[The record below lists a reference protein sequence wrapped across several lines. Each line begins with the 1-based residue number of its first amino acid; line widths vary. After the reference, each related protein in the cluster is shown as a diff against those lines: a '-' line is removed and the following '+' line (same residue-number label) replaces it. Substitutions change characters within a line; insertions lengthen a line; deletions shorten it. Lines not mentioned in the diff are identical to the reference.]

1 MKIEDTYEKPFP
13 DTELTEEDFVPI
25 ESIVGRE
32 IEIHETKTYE
42 NDRGPGIYILFR
54 FATNKKDPEPYKYT
68 ATHSINL
75 CSILT
80 KDMVVEALNSGDC
93 LECKLVKRP
102 SKRDGSKTVY
112 TLI

>member
-13 DTELTEEDFVPI
+13 DIELTEEDFVPI
-25 ESIVGRE
+25 ESLVGRE
-32 IEIHETKTYE
+32 IEICDTKTYE
-42 NDRGPGIYILFR
+42 NDKGPGIYILFR
-54 FATNKKDPEPYKYT
+54 FATDKKEPAPYKYT

-75 CSILT
+75 TSILT
-80 KDMVVEALNSGDC
+80 KDMVQEALETGDV
-93 LECKLVKRP
+93 LECKIVKRP